1 MSTTYTGA
9 TDIEINALQERCS
22 ALQKENYELR
32 QRVFSVEKKLTDT
45 SNSLKDECA
54 RERARYRALEAKMD
68 EFQLTTE
75 RHATKRVEDLM
86 LECRDLRINLSRERD
101 RTKALEQELDA
112 LSSYA
117 SERVNL
123 SRRLEI
129 AESRVADLETL
140 LDVDRKQFLAEAA
153 EQRALLESRH
163 RAEIQAA
170 VEEAIRATNENIST
184 ETRLL
189 RDQNQILQKSVLIL
203 KGSGG
208 NTGAKRSRTLSRME
222 SELPGASV
230 SRSRTTSQFSMVKAS
245 VSGHINDEEI
255 EKFEMDISRGLEMR
269 IGELKMTVK
278 HLQTKLEEQ
287 ASDFKREK
295 NEASEFIA
303 NLVSKFNKERTD
315 LLFEIKSLEKL
326 VYAKCKELYKLRT
339 LAQMLLQRRT
349 DLEAFLSK
357 LLAATLNL
365 ETRAI
370 SPYTMSEYFDVEM
383 GRQRSRS
390 PSPPPEY
397 RYTGSA
403 IPRSIS
409 PGPAFTEAEAT
420 ASQDLATIMARTKLN
435 SDEALS
441 SIASK
446 IPRTMAEMEHSLNAP
461 IRVRS
466 DPVINSLSAQEV
478 TNIVRDWIMKIDIPV

>member
-1 MSTTYTGA
+1 
-9 TDIEINALQERCS
+9 
-22 ALQKENYELR
+22 
-32 QRVFSVEKKLTDT
+32 
-45 SNSLKDECA
+45 
-54 RERARYRALEAKMD
+54 
-68 EFQLTTE
+68 
-75 RHATKRVEDLM
+75 
-86 LECRDLRINLSRERD
+86 
-101 RTKALEQELDA
+101 
-112 LSSYA
+112 
-117 SERVNL
+117 
-123 SRRLEI
+123 
-129 AESRVADLETL
+129 
-140 LDVDRKQFLAEAA
+140 
-153 EQRALLESRH
+153 
-163 RAEIQAA
+163 
-170 VEEAIRATNENIST
+170 
-184 ETRLL
+184 
-189 RDQNQILQKSVLIL
+189 
-203 KGSGG
+203 
-208 NTGAKRSRTLSRME
+208 
-222 SELPGASV
+222 
-230 SRSRTTSQFSMVKAS
+230 
-245 VSGHINDEEI
+245 
-255 EKFEMDISRGLEMR
+255 
-269 IGELKMTVK
+269 MTVK

-409 PGPAFTEAEAT
+409 PGPAFTKAEAT

>member
-1 MSTTYTGA
+1 MTNAYMGA
-9 TDIEINALQERCS
+9 TDIESTALQERCS
-22 ALQKENYELR
+22 TLQKENYELR
-32 QRVFSVEKKLTDT
+32 QRVFSLEKKLADT

-86 LECRDLRINLSRERD
+86 LECRDLKANLSRERD
-101 RTKALEQELDA
+101 RTKAMEQELDA

-117 SERVNL
+117 SERINL

-129 AESRVADLETL
+129 AESRVSDLETL

-153 EQRALLESRH
+153 EQRAMLESRH
-163 RAEIQAA
+163 RAEVQAA

-208 NTGAKRSRTLSRME
+208 NTGTRRVPTISRME
-222 SELPGASV
+222 SELPGTSV
-230 SRSRTTSQFSMVKAS
+230 SRSRTTSQLSMAKAS
-245 VSGHINDEEI
+245 VSRHINCDEI

-278 HLQTKLEEQ
+278 HLQAKLEEQ

-303 NLVSKFNKERTD
+303 NLISKFNKERAD

-357 LLAATLNL
+357 LLAATLDL

-370 SPYTMSEYFDVEM
+370 SPYTMAEYFDVEM
-383 GRQRSRS
+383 GRRRSRS
-390 PSPPPEY
+390 PSPPPDY
-397 RYTGSA
+397 RYTSGA

-409 PGPAFTEAEAT
+409 SGSAPAAGAGTCRE
-420 ASQDLATIMARTKLN
+420 LAAIMTRTNLN
-435 SDEALS
+435 SNEALS
-441 SIASK
+441 SITPK
-446 IPRTMAEMEHSLNAP
+446 MPRTMAEMERSLNTA

-466 DPVINSLSAQEV
+466 DPLINSLSSQEV
-478 TNIVRDWIMKIDIPV
+478 ANIVRDWITKIDIPL